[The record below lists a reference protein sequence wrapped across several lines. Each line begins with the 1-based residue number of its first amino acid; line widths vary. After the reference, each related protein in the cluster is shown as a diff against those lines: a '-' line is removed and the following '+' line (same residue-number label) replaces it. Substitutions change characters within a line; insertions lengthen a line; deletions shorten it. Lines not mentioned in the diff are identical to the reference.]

1 MFTPRNM
8 PTVAIIGA
16 GDLGGTLAYTLCL
29 RDRITEV
36 RLVDERADLAVGKAL
51 DIQQAGSVERFD
63 TKLRT
68 SGDLAMAVGANVVV
82 LADTAGARPTEYT
95 DGTGL
100 AQLRRVIEQDRDAV
114 VVCAGAWQQPLIQQA
129 ILDGFVDRQRI
140 VGSAPAALASAI
152 RAIVALEADCSP
164 RDVAL
169 SVLGLPPTAA
179 VVTWDSAT
187 VGAAPIAD
195 ALSAHAVARIKA
207 RVAHL
212 WPPGPYALAAA
223 ASGVCEAIASGHSRP
238 AFSCFCGLER
248 QQSDR
253 VVAVQVRLDG
263 QGICERLSPPLS
275 PGERVEF
282 DSALARA

>member
-1 MFTPRNM
+1 M
-8 PTVAIIGA
+8 PTVAIVGA
-16 GDLGGTLAYTLCL
+16 GDLGGSLAYTLCI

-36 RLVDERADLAVGKAL
+36 RLVDEKADLAAGKAL
-51 DIQQAGSVERFD
+51 DIQQAGAIERFD
-63 TKLRT
+63 TKIRT
-68 SGDLAMAVGANVVV
+68 SGDLALAIGANVVV
-82 LADTAGARPTEYT
+82 LADTAGARPTECT
-95 DGTGL
+95 DETEL
-100 AQLRRVIEQDRDAV
+100 ARLRRVIEQDRDAV
-114 VVCAGAWQQPLIQQA
+114 VVCAGAEQQPLIQQA

-152 RAIVALEADCSP
+152 RAIIALEADCSP

-187 VGAAPIAD
+187 VGAAPLAD

-238 AFSCFCGLER
+238 VFSCFCGLER
-248 QQSDR
+248 RPSDK
-253 VVAVQVRLDG
+253 VVAAQVRLDG
-263 QGICERLSPPLS
+263 QGIRERLSPPLS